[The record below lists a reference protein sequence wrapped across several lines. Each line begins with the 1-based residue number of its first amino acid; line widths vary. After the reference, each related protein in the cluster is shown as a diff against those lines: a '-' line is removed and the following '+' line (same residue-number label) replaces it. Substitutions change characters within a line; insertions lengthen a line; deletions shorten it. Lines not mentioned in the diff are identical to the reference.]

1 MELTSVDSG
10 WNHVD
15 RLPSANATR
24 LARSLIL
31 RVRQGTIVENVQKAR
46 PEVFAMTACEY
57 QNKQSRNPTV
67 SPENF
72 HKTLKS
78 D

>member
-1 MELTSVDSG
+1 
-10 WNHVD
+10 
-15 RLPSANATR
+15 

-31 RVRQGTIVENVQKAR
+31 RVRQGTIVENAQKAR

-57 QNKQSRNPTV
+57 QNNKQSRNPTV

-72 HKTLKS
+72 HKTVKS
-78 D
+78 DRLIQQKMQ